1 MPRQIFL
8 SYSHKDTESRQ
19 GQPDRDWPT
28 IFKTLLG
35 GFFNTRLSV
44 WSDRDILAASNWQ
57 ESISREI
64 SESSIALLLVGRNF
78 LTSDFIAK
86 EEFPAIMRRHE
97 AGGLS
102 IVWVPI
108 DNITPDERRRIPV
121 LHTLQAAGD
130 LSKPLRQ
137 LSEED
142 FDEALGRIR
151 ETLSKIIDMQQDTS
165 DNFRVV
171 LKSRVAESVS
181 QLGIRLG
188 PDFAAGDYSIFYKA
202 EQHDRMLAVKALV
215 PAPGRESIAKDFVTR
230 ARAVEKINDPSA
242 ISIRNIVSESDPV
255 VPWVVMD
262 FIADKTL
269 AETLA
274 ELMKSGQRLPSKSV
288 ATVIAQLAGVA
299 AQLHAGGQHIVGPVQ
314 PSNVHFDGRRAR
326 ISLLSIANET
336 LESCRIFPT
345 RLLNASELPY
355 LSPERYYGEPIDG
368 RTDQYHLGLLAL
380 ELLTGTHPI
389 SIKAFSDLKNSAAFF
404 ESPRRSF
411 PEGLRHGEPALSFI
425 VARMLARDPARRWAS
440 INDLIKAL
448 TQVAEGEVPDVIRQY
463 VRDRYRAKLR
473 EDSAFFKSFYHTLFE
488 RADIKKLFED
498 RGVNEE
504 RQAENLRQTISGIL
518 NPADSGSFE
527 KLTRKHSEFVIKDEY
542 YGLFRDA
549 FLAALLDADKDL
561 DEEAREE
568 SQDAWRAVLD
578 PALTYMREQISIM
591 RSVAPSP
598 TALT

>member
-1 MPRQIFL
+1 MSGQIFL

-19 GQPDRDWPT
+19 DQPARDWPT
-28 IFKTLLG
+28 IFKNLLG

-44 WSDRDILAASNWQ
+44 WSDQDILAASNWQ
-57 ESISREI
+57 ESINREI
-64 SESSIALLLVGRNF
+64 SESRIALLLVGRNF

-86 EEFPAIMRRHE
+86 KEFPAIIRRHA

-102 IVWVPI
+102 IAWVPI
-108 DNITPDERRRIPV
+108 DNITAYERRLIP
-121 LHTLQAAGD
+121 TLDTLEAAGD
-130 LSKPLRQ
+130 VSKPLRQ
-137 LSEED
+137 LSDQEL
-142 FDEALGRIR
+142 DEALGRIR
-151 ETLSKIIDMQQDTS
+151 ETLSKIIDLQQDTS
-165 DNFRVV
+165 DNFRIA

-188 PDFAAGDYSIFYKA
+188 PDFAAGDYSIYYKA
-202 EQHDRMLAVKALV
+202 EQYDRILAVKALV

-230 ARAVEKINDPSA
+230 ARVVEKINDPSA
-242 ISIRNIVSESDPV
+242 ISIRNIVPESDPV

-269 AETLA
+269 AERLKCG
-274 ELMKSGQRLPSKSV
+274 ERLPSKSV

-299 AQLHAGGQHIVGPVQ
+299 VRLHAGSQHIVGPVQ
-314 PSNVHFDGRRAR
+314 PSHVHFDGDRAR

-345 RLLNASELPY
+345 RLFNVSELPY

-368 RTDQYHLGLLAL
+368 RADQYHLGLLAL

-404 ESPRRSF
+404 ESPRSSF
-411 PEGLRHGEPALSFI
+411 PAELRHGEPALSFI
-425 VARMLARDPARRWAS
+425 VARMLARDPARRWVS
-440 INDLIKAL
+440 INDLIKAM
-448 TQVAEGEVPDVIRQY
+448 TQVTEGEVPDVIRQY

-473 EDSAFFKSFYHTLFE
+473 EDPAFFKSFYHTLFE
-488 RADIKKLFED
+488 RGDIKKLFED
-498 RGVNEE
+498 RGVNED
-504 RQAENLRQTISGIL
+504 RQADNLRQTISGIL

-561 DEEAREE
+561 DAEAREE

>member
-1 MPRQIFL
+1 MPGQIFL
-8 SYSHKDTESRQ
+8 SYSHKDTESGQ
-19 GQPDRDWPT
+19 GQPARDWPT

-57 ESISREI
+57 ESINREI

-78 LTSDFIAK
+78 LTSDFIAR

-108 DNITPDERRRIPV
+108 DNITADERRRIPV

-137 LSEED
+137 LSEDD
-142 FDEALGRIR
+142 FDEALSRIR
-151 ETLSKIIDMQQDTS
+151 ETLSKIIDLQKDTS

-202 EQHDRMLAVKALV
+202 EQYDRMLAVKALV

-230 ARAVEKINDPSA
+230 ARVIEKINDPSA
-242 ISIRNIVSESDPV
+242 ISIRNIVPESDPV

-269 AETLA
+269 AE
-274 ELMKSGQRLPSKSV
+274 LMKSGQGLTSKLV

-314 PSNVHFDGRRAR
+314 PSNVHFDGSRAR

-336 LESCRIFPT
+336 LESFRISPT
-345 RLLNASELPY
+345 RLFNASELPY

-404 ESPRRSF
+404 ETPRASF

-448 TQVAEGEVPDVIRQY
+448 TQVAEGEVPDVVRQY

-473 EDSAFFKSFYHTLFE
+473 EDSAFFNSFYRKLFE

-498 RGVNEE
+498 RGVNEA

-549 FLAALLDADKDL
+549 FLVALLDADKDL

-591 RSVAPSP
+591 RGAAPPP
-598 TALT
+598 TA